1 MKNLITNKQK
11 IYKNSNEIID
21 TTEILFND
29 FGLKKLIDFD
39 ISNEDY
45 IRFRQNHN
53 LAKEFADDFNTST
66 HFLQNA
72 IDISNGVFFE
82 YHNYLALCTVHQ
94 KKPDKRILRDYY
106 KYFTTD
112 GNAIVITELLNIYDK
127 IIKNNIKTKKQLFD
141 DINIWYNKHKNS
153 EIGKYNIPLFYKVID
168 LSIEQKILIE
178 LLTITL
184 KNNSRYS
191 QIYIDNKVII

>member
-1 MKNLITNKQK
+1 MDEIKRLKKDKLYRNA
-11 IYKNSNEIID
+11 NEVID
-21 TTEILFND
+21 TTKILFSD

-53 LAKEFADDFNTST
+53 LAKKFADEFNTST

-94 KKPDKRILRDYY
+94 KAPDKRMLRDY
-106 KYFTTD
+106 
-112 GNAIVITELLNIYDK
+112 
-127 IIKNNIKTKKQLFD
+127 KKSCH
-141 DINIWYNKHKNS
+141 Y
-153 EIGKYNIPLFYKVID
+153 
-168 LSIEQKILIE
+168 
-178 LLTITL
+178 
-184 KNNSRYS
+184 
-191 QIYIDNKVII
+191 